1 MKLDINTFVALC
13 SFALALFTTATG
25 AILWY
30 VGTEKKK
37 FAAEREFLHL
47 KNNQISISAGIAELF
62 KEMDRRLDIIDRD
75 ILEIKNI
82 LSYHHQKSLRG
93 DD

>member
-1 MKLDINTFVALC
+1 MKIDINILIAFSSFV
-13 SFALALFTTATG
+13 LALLTTGAG

-47 KNNQISISAGIAELF
+47 KNNQISISAGIAELL

-82 LSYHHQKSLRG
+82 LNYHHQKSLRG